1 MWGLERNRVVEP
13 VSIVPE
19 YQLLV
24 NPVIGQLWQLSS
36 ILKSVIALCAQSL
49 TNMVSSLKPSY
60 TATLD
65 VLTFDRRNGFSGSG
79 EDSGWLRYLKRC
91 FHALPFSLS
100 AVFRLFTNSLLSPFY
115 HSSVLTVSLAQARIK
130 WTFTFS
136 SFALFL
142 FMYDWRL
149 TEAIPH
155 TLSHIHICK
164 IFTFECLLSIIFLG
178 SM

>member
-130 WTFTFS
+130 INEHLHFRVLL
-136 SFALFL
+136 SFCSC
-142 FMYDWRL
+142 M
-149 TEAIPH
+149 TEDLLKVFP
-155 TLSHIHICK
+155 TLSVIYTSVK
-164 IFTFECLLSIIFLG
+164 SLLLNAYFP
-178 SM
+178 